1 MISRIQ
7 VVTVHVS
14 DIERSVAFYTSVL
27 GFEVVADW
35 QGEAGDRMVFVL
47 PPGAET
53 ELGLYCA
60 GVPDR
65 RVGSGEGVVLTS
77 DDIRAT
83 VEALRERG
91 VRFTRDL
98 VMHDYG
104 EGDLPSDTGDLEAE
118 FADPDG
124 NRFVLHS

>member
-7 VVTVHVS
+7 VVTVYVS
-14 DIERSVAFYTSVL
+14 DLDRSIPFYRDAL

-35 QGEAGDRMVFVL
+35 HGDDGDRMVFLL

-53 ELGLYCA
+53 ELGLYA
-60 GVPDR
+60 PGKDDPRIGVASGIVFTSPD
-65 RVGSGEGVVLTS
+65 V
-77 DDIRAT
+77 RAT
-83 VEALRERG
+83 LAEMKQRDVEI
-91 VRFTRDL
+91 VRDL

-104 EGDLPSDTGDLEAE
+104 DGDRPDDTGDLEFE

-124 NRFVLHS
+124 NRFLVHS